1 MRGMKDEPRLEQVS
15 KRTYRIRP
23 SRTGTSSTLP
33 GRRFA
38 VQPPAPPA
46 KLSALSRFATGPQ
59 RGGDCA

>member
-15 KRTYRIRP
+15 RRTYRIRP
-23 SRTGTSSTLP
+23 SRTGTSTPP

-38 VQPPAPPA
+38 VQPPAPPT
-46 KLSALSRFATGPQ
+46 KLPLLSRFATGPQ